1 MKTPKNK
8 PQDQNLF
15 QENRQLLVGPRLII
29 QLLGLLI
36 ASLSITSCSQ
46 TDLKGKYVCRTCLI
60 AAMDFKDG
68 KACIIAGGIADGADA
83 GCFKYRK
90 QGKSYFIIDPRKGD
104 VRLDKVDEN
113 TLKGFGVFEGTY
125 IKK

>member
-1 MKTPKNK
+1 MKSPHNR
-8 PQDQNLF
+8 PHDQNFLRD
-15 QENRQLLVGPRLII
+15 NRPRRGTKRLII
-29 QLLGLLI
+29 QALGLLTAI
-36 ASLSITSCSQ
+36 LSITSCSQ
-46 TDLKGKYVCRTCLI
+46 ADLKGKYVCRSCLI

-104 VRLDKVDEN
+104 VRFDKVDEN
-113 TLKGFGVFEGTY
+113 TLKGFDVFEGTY
-125 IKK
+125 VKK